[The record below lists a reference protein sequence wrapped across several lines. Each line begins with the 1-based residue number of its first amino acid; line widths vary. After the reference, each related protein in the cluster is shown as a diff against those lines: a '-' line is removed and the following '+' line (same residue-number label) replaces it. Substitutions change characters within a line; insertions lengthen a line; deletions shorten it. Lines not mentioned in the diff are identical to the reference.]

1 MNKVILLGN
10 LTRDVELRYGKTGI
24 AIGKTS
30 IATNRKTKNSQTGK
44 YDKDEVMFV
53 DLVIWGRTA
62 EIVQQYFKRGSKIL
76 IEGRLSF
83 NQWTDQ
89 SGNKR
94 SKHEIS
100 VEAIDFPENK
110 SSNNFGG
117 GNYQNN
123 QNQNGGN
130 NYGNQSN
137 QENSSYG
144 NNNYQNQQQNSGG
157 NSNYGSQNN
166 GNYNQQQ
173 PAPQNSVPPVD
184 NSKQNIQPKQEA
196 VPEIDINDMDD
207 QVPF

>member
-10 LTRDVELRYGKTGI
+10 LTRDVELKYGKTGI
-24 AIGKTS
+24 AIGKTG

-44 YDKDEVMFV
+44 YDKDEVMFI
-53 DLVIWGRTA
+53 DLTIWGRTA
-62 EIVQQYFKRGSKIL
+62 EIVQQYFRRGSKIL

-83 NQWTDQ
+83 DQWTDQ
-89 SGNKR
+89 NGMKR
-94 SKHEIS
+94 SKHHIT

-130 NYGNQSN
+130 R
-137 QENSSYG
+137 
-144 NNNYQNQQQNSGG
+144 
-157 NSNYGSQNN
+157 NYGSQNSN

-173 PAPQNSVPPVD
+173 PAPQNSVPPVN
-184 NSKQNIQPKQEA
+184 NSKQNIQPKQET
-196 VPEIDINDMDD
+196 VPEIDVNDMDD